1 MRRVHFP
8 SGRDFAL
15 ARLGAARSGLLS
27 SAGLRDLVTRS
38 TAGERLA
45 ALRSTLWA
53 PASEASTIEEA
64 EAALEA
70 RAQGEARAVLAD
82 LDPAARRLV
91 EAFLLPDDAR
101 ALRGALRCVAGALA
115 PERGSLLLGPTPA
128 LGRERL
134 VAIASCPDGAAAAE
148 RLAAWGSPFAEALR
162 TASDLRKPAALA
174 AVEVALD
181 RAAWTGLRRA
191 ARGAGADRRA
201 LRALAAARADL
212 SAASSLLAL
221 ASEPARDAFPVE
233 GGDRLDPRRD
243 RPHLP
248 APRGG
253 GPGRA
258 GRRARGSPGGSG
270 PGHGRAREPLPLR
283 PPPGTCPRR
292 LLAAR
297 RPPRSAH
304 RGGPLRLARRGG
316 RGAAAG
322 PARPSRHLRGL
333 PSHDP
338 SRSPGGVT

>member
-27 SAGLRDLVTRS
+27 PEGLRDLVTRS

-45 ALRSTLWA
+45 SLRSTLWA
-53 PASEASTIEEA
+53 KASEASTVEEA

-82 LDPAARRLV
+82 LDPATRRLV

-115 PERGSLLLGPTPA
+115 PERCTLLLGPTPA
-128 LGRERL
+128 LGRDRL

-148 RLAAWGSPFAEALR
+148 RLASWGSPFAEALR

-181 RAAWTGLRRA
+181 RAAWIGLRRA

-201 LRALAAARADL
+201 LRVLAAARADL

-233 GGDRLDPRRD
+233 GGDRLGPDAIARISR
-243 RPHLP
+243 LP
-248 APRGG
+248 ATEVPGALAAVLGDLLGDPARAAVALAS
-253 GPGRA
+253 PSLSDHLLGRA
-258 GRRARGSPGGSG
+258 LAGFSRR
-270 PGHGRAREPLPLR
+270 
-283 PPPGTCPRR
+283 
-292 LLAAR
+292 AAR
-297 RPPRSAH
+297 R
-304 RGGPLRLARRGG
+304 GPLTVAVPCAWLVEVGEELRRIRLA
-316 RGAAAG
+316 
-322 PARPSRHLRGL
+322 LRATSEGFPPMTL
-333 PSHDP
+333 LDLLEA
-338 SRSPGGVT
+338 